1 MQNDPNTGE
10 PELNK
15 TEARAGV
22 TLGAMRYVLAIG
34 IAVAVLF
41 MLGARAFGIW

>member
-10 PELNK
+10 TELNK

-22 TLGAMRYVLAIG
+22 TIGAMRYVLIIG
-34 IAVAVLF
+34 LAVAILF
-41 MLGARAFGIW
+41 MIGARSFGIW